1 MRRGGS
7 RILILVVV
15 VTAAA
20 LAIIPAVIG
29 RGHGAQVMRDELR
42 SVLSECRTKYAQAHS
57 AADSALADEWVPP
70 FAGTVRAGDPPC
82 GKYRRRNMLGR
93 DG

>member
-1 MRRGGS
+1 M
-7 RILILVVV
+7 ILLLV
-15 VTAAA
+15 VTAAV
-20 LAIIPAVIG
+20 LAIGPALIG
-29 RGHGAQVMRDELR
+29 RGHGAQVMRDEFR
-42 SVLSECRTKYAQAHS
+42 AVLSECRTKYADAHS

-70 FAGTVRAGDPPC
+70 AAGAVRAGDPPC